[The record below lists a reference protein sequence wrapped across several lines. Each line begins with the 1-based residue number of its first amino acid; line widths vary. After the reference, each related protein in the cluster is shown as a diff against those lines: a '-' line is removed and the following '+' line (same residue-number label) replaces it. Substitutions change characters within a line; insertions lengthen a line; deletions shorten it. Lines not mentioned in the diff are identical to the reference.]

1 MRRSTRLSISRLSIL
16 RGHTKKSKWWW
27 FLTKLF
33 CWFVSLS
40 DFYLA
45 FFHSLDIL
53 QSFFNRFLFFSFK
66 LFLFYSHSM
75 LWRWPCDYKHTDNW
89 IIIRFC
95 WFLYLQPDF
104 HKRLPRSVVHRN
116 MRPNTSTD
124 IPLSSE
130 VDKLTVDASTLTQR
144 ISITGAKT
152 QEIPFEA

>member
-1 MRRSTRLSISRLSIL
+1 
-16 RGHTKKSKWWW
+16 
-27 FLTKLF
+27 
-33 CWFVSLS
+33 
-40 DFYLA
+40 
-45 FFHSLDIL
+45 
-53 QSFFNRFLFFSFK
+53 
-66 LFLFYSHSM
+66 M

-104 HKRLPRSVVHRN
+104 HKRLPRPVVHPN

-144 ISITGAKT
+144 VSIPGAKT
-152 QEIPFEA
+152 QDPWWRRALKSFNNIIKGLKLPCFRLLAFLMDSTRNELLKPLLNSWPSEHHNLKQCLPKLSWRNSITTYVVTKAVYS